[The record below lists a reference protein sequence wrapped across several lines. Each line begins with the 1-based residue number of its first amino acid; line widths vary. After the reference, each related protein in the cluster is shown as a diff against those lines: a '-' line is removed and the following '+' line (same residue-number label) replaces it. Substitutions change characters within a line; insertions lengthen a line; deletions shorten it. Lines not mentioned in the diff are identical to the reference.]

1 MSGFL
6 SKPFRMRE
14 LEQMLSR
21 YLAAFAVTDR
31 SPGTLDPM
39 TDSGNAIVDMGVIA
53 NLKNMGQNGRKDVAA
68 GAIGLYLKHSP
79 RLLESILDGLRSQ
92 DLAAVVLA
100 AHKWKSS
107 SSIVGAAQLAQLLQ
121 EIEDGAANESIVPG
135 KSLETELTRQYE
147 AVRDILTRELSE
159 GDKTN
164 VLQAPAA
171 LAGNS

>member
-21 YLAAFAVTDR
+21 YLAAFAVMDH

-39 TDSGNAIVDMGVIA
+39 TDTGNAIIDMGIIA

-79 RLLESILDGLRSQ
+79 RLLETILDALRSR